1 MELLVYKPGCSTWKW
16 YLNLFWFCSFNLALI
31 LNKHHWYLCHNDVE
45 FVILITLEIWFTDW
59 KQWHTLKYFLF
70 PKWYRIIAKKSY
82 LICSAISSLIWG
94 TFCKSFFHILIYLFF
109 FRYIGKN
116 LTLSLVIVLTNIL
129 ILDFFNT
136 GYVLDCFHHW
146 EVATFSTQMHGKK
159 WFLGTP
165 KQILRWKLLPNRWHI
180 GEVTPLLC

>member
-1 MELLVYKPGCSTWKW
+1 MIYWLKTMTYSEVFSISKMIQNHCQEKLLDLFS
-16 YLNLFWFCSFNLALI
+16 NLIFDLGYI
-31 LNKHHWYLCHNDVE
+31 L
-45 FVILITLEIWFTDW
+45 LE
-59 KQWHTLKYFLF
+59 
-70 PKWYRIIAKKSY
+70 
-82 LICSAISSLIWG
+82 
-94 TFCKSFFHILIYLFF
+94 SFFHILIYLFF